1 MITYEQLL
9 MEADRNCLI
18 QKKRIFQISKG
29 RIKGNRIAINKS
41 LTEQEKKC
49 ILAEQLGHYY
59 TESGDILDQSSAS
72 NRKQES
78 HGRIMA
84 YNRLIGLMGIINSYN
99 DHCQSLSEGKLNQKS
114 SQILLQLILLFNLLL
129 KIILRLEK
137 LLRVIRLPFLNQ
149 MLYKPVLIPYSQQI
163 ILPPKMARIPTAVIL
178 IYTTINHSSKHL
190 TRMF

>member
-18 QKKRIFQISKG
+18 TKEKNLPISKG

-49 ILAEQLGHYY
+49 ILAEELGHYY
-59 TESGDILDQSSAS
+59 TGSGDILDQSSAS

-84 YNRLIGLMGIINSYN
+84 YNKLIVLMGIINSYN
-99 DHCQSLSEGKLNQKS
+99 DHCQSLSETAEY
-114 SQILLQLILLFNLLL
+114 FDVT
-129 KIILRLEK
+129 EE
-137 LLRVIRLPFLNQ
+137 FLNDA
-149 MLYKPVLIPYSQQI
+149 LSYYKSKYGISVTVDNYVIYFEPALGVLE
-163 ILPPKMARIPTAVIL
+163 LV
-178 IYTTINHSSKHL
+178 
-190 TRMF
+190 